1 VRVGVF
7 GGEFDPPHLAHVTVA
22 RVARDQLAL
31 DRLLVVPAGAPPHRA
46 ESTTPAATRLRM
58 AELAFAGERAIEVSP
73 IEIDRGGTSH
83 TLETLEQLAPLGEL
97 FLIMGADQL
106 ASFDSWREPE
116 AIRELATLVVAPRT
130 GFDPT
135 DSHAVALEMAP
146 VDLSSTDVRARLR
159 TGDGEQFVPAA
170 VLALIRAQ
178 GLYGGTP
185 C

>member
-7 GGEFDPPHLAHVTVA
+7 GGEFDPPHLAHVAVA

-31 DRLLVVPAGAPPHRA
+31 DRLLVVPAGTPPHREA
-46 ESTTPAATRLRM
+46 STTPAATRLRM
-58 AELAFAGERAIEVSP
+58 AELAFTGERAIEVSP
-73 IEIDRGGTSH
+73 IEIDRAGTSH
-83 TLETLEQLAPLGEL
+83 TLESLEQLAPLGEL

-130 GFDPT
+130 GFAPPGGG
-135 DSHAVALEMAP
+135 AVPLEMAP
-146 VDLSSTDVRARLR
+146 VDLSSTDVRERLR
-159 TGDGEQFVPAA
+159 TGDGEQLVPAA